1 MTAWVPVVRTNPSNI
16 WRTLR
21 DVTSRDGRRPAESPS
36 SKELPM
42 WGGGGSGLLREHLLD
57 RGVDI
62 RGRTD
67 APITARP

>member
-21 DVTSRDGRRPAESPS
+21 DVTPRDGRRPFESPS
-36 SKELPM
+36 FKELPM
-42 WGGGGSGLLREHLLD
+42 WGGGSGLLGEHLLD

-62 RGRTD
+62 RGRMD